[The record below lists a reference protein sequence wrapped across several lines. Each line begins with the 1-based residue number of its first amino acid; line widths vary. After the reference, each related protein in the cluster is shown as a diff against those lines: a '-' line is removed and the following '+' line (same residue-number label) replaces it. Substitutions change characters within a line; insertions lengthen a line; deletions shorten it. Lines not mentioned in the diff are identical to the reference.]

1 MMMEPNGEAYMTL
14 VSRKEAA
21 YQATME
27 KQSQPGDFKSSLF
40 SQGDLSFYQSPSGS
54 EVLRARVE
62 EVITSFNTAMEQSQ
76 LRTQRLRQVV
86 MKEAEVLVAKYEKA
100 EARRQEAL
108 SEGMN
113 ELLGS
118 LGTDLEELGQQE
130 EELNKFSSGIA
141 LFVKDLPMK

>member
-1 MMMEPNGEAYMTL
+1 
-14 VSRKEAA
+14 
-21 YQATME
+21 ME
-27 KQSQPGDFKSSLF
+27 KQSQPGDSKSSLF
-40 SQGDLSFYQSPSGS
+40 SQGDLSFCQSPSGS

-100 EARRQEAL
+100 QARRQEAL

-113 ELLGS
+113 ELLAS

-130 EELNKFSSGIA
+130 EELKKFSSGIA